1 MTDAALRL
9 DCLGSGFAFSSG
21 AYWSGF
27 LLNGRILL
35 DCPPQALVHLY
46 RLGRSAAD
54 VDLVLL
60 SHAHTD
66 HIGGMDHLLLDAVYR
81 QKEVRGKP
89 FAVAGPPGI
98 YDRLHARLGETPRL
112 PVRDDPYIEWFEQ
125 RAGSSFDWS
134 EIRVDLFEM
143 DHAPDL
149 YALGF
154 RVHVDGGV
162 LAYTGD
168 TKYGD
173 HLYELAEGADL
184 LIAECGGD
192 REHGH
197 MSWDDIRRLRAE
209 LPRETALLVTH
220 YDPQAVPIDF
230 GSIEGLTLA
239 EDFGVYSYGPGADGA
254 R

>member
-89 FAVAGPPGI
+89 FAVAGPPGVGVGTSPPG
-98 YDRLHARLGETPRL
+98 AGN
-112 PVRDDPYIEWFEQ
+112 Q
-125 RAGSSFDWS
+125 AGSESS
-134 EIRVDLFEM
+134 
-143 DHAPDL
+143 A
-149 YALGF
+149 G
-154 RVHVDGGV
+154 
-162 LAYTGD
+162 
-168 TKYGD
+168 
-173 HLYELAEGADL
+173 
-184 LIAECGGD
+184 
-192 REHGH
+192 
-197 MSWDDIRRLRAE
+197 
-209 LPRETALLVTH
+209 LLVRL
-220 YDPQAVPIDF
+220 V
-230 GSIEGLTLA
+230 
-239 EDFGVYSYGPGADGA
+239 
-254 R
+254 